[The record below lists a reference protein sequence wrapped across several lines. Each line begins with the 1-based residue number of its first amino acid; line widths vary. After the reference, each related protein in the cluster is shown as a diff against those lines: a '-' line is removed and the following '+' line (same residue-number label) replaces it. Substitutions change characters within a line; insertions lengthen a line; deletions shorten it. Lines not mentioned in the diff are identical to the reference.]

1 MPKATLYRDLDRL
14 DASHAGAVIAIG
26 NFDGVHLGHQAVIRQ
41 ARAMADE
48 MNAPLGILLF
58 DPHPRQYFKPD
69 DDPFRLTK
77 INRRASLLGRYGAD
91 FVLALAFDE
100 AMSQCTSDKFIND
113 ILIGKLNIR
122 GVVVGHDFHYGK
134 GRQGTPDTLLQAGKG
149 LGFQVNIIEAITD
162 PSFQDHPPISSSRV
176 RKFLRE
182 GDCEQA
188 NTLLGHVWSIEGE
201 VQQGDQRGRT
211 IGFPTANIELD
222 DYIRPAFGV
231 YAVHARI
238 DDGSETGL
246 YVAGVANL
254 GMRPTVGTP
263 APRLEVHLFD
273 YDGDLYGKE
282 LSVGFHKFLRPEIKF
297 EDFDALKKQ
306 ISLDSD
312 SARDLMADID
322 FAGPKS
328 INRKPSEL

>member
-1 MPKATLYRDLDRL
+1 MLETTLYRDLESIH
-14 DASHAGAVIAIG
+14 DAHFGAVIAIA
-26 NFDGVHLGHQAVIRQ
+26 NFDGVHLGHQAVIKK
-41 ARAMADE
+41 ARGIANDL
-48 MNAPLGILLF
+48 NVPLGVLLF

-69 DDPFRLTK
+69 EDPFRLTK
-77 INRRASLLGRYGAD
+77 INRRTSLLGQFGAD
-91 FVLALAFDE
+91 FVMALAFDE
-100 AMSQCTSDKFIND
+100 AMSQCTSDNFISN
-113 ILIGKLNIR
+113 ILVGKLNIR

-134 GRQGTPDTLLQAGKG
+134 GRQGTPDTLLQAGKD
-149 LGFQVNIIEAITD
+149 LGFHVTIIDAITD
-162 PSFQDHPPISSSRV
+162 PSFQDHPPVSSSRV

-201 VQQGDQRGRT
+201 VRQGDQRGRT

-246 YVAGVANL
+246 YIAGVANL

-282 LSVGFHKFLRPEIKF
+282 LSVGFHKFLRPEVKF
-297 EDFDALKKQ
+297 ENFDALKKQ

-312 SARDLMADID
+312 TARGLMANID
-322 FAGPKS
+322 FAEPES
-328 INRKPSEL
+328 MDRKTK